1 MRAGATLALTS
12 IPSGATSDG
21 SLRLRHR
28 EPSLVAR
35 MAPASE
41 RLVFDARHRA
51 GMRVRGFRFS
61 IRIPAGARELELAEI
76 SARSLGVSG
85 AGRG

>member
-1 MRAGATLALTS
+1 M
-12 IPSGATSDG
+12 
-21 SLRLRHR
+21 
-28 EPSLVAR
+28 
-35 MAPASE
+35 
-41 RLVFDARHRA
+41 FDARHRA